1 MKKAIVTGATGAVG
15 TALVNKLISEN
26 VETLVLVRKGGRV
39 NKIPQNPLVKI
50 AYCSLDEMA
59 DFQNTDN
66 EKYDVMFHLAWAGPY
81 GKDRNDMF
89 LQTDN
94 IKNELEAV
102 KLAKR
107 FGCETFVGAGSQA
120 ENGRLKDGEKVSPT
134 SPTNPDNG
142 YGIAKLAAGKMSRIL
157 CSQLGM
163 KHIWCRILSAYG
175 PGDGAHTMVM
185 STIIKFLN
193 GEDCDFTPGEQK
205 WDFLYNG
212 DIANAFYLAA
222 EKGKNGAIYTLGSG
236 KTKSLKDYITTIRDI
251 ACPSAKCN
259 FGAVDYFPNQVMYLC
274 ADIEDLKRD
283 TGFEPQVDFETGI
296 KTRLNGIK
304 WHFKRGEIQ

>member
-26 VETLVLVRKGGRV
+26 VEALVLVRKEGRV
-39 NKIPQNPLVKI
+39 DKIPKSPLIKI

-59 DFQNTDN
+59 DFENTDN
-66 EKYDVMFHLAWAGPY
+66 EAYDAMFHLAWAGPY
-81 GKDRNDMF
+81 GKERNDMF
-89 LQTDN
+89 LQTNN

-107 FGCETFVGAGSQA
+107 FGCSVFVGAGSQA
-120 ENGRLKDGEKVSPT
+120 ENGRLPDGVKVAPD

-142 YGIAKLAAGKMSRIL
+142 YGIAKLASGKLSRIL
-157 CSQLGM
+157 CNQLGIR
-163 KHIWCRILSAYG
+163 HNWCRILSAYG

-185 STIIKFLN
+185 STVIKFLN
-193 GEDCDFTPGEQK
+193 GEDCDFTPGEQQ

-212 DIANAFYLAA
+212 DIANAFYLVAQ
-222 EKGKNGAIYTLGSG
+222 KGKPDAVYTVGSG
-236 KTKSLKDYITTIRDI
+236 KTKSLKEYITTIRDI
-251 ACPSAKCN
+251 CAPGAKCN

-274 ADIEDLKRD
+274 ADITALKND
-283 TGFEPQVDFETGI
+283 TGFEPTVDFETGI
-296 KTRLNGIK
+296 KNTVEWYKNQRLE
-304 WHFKRGEIQ
+304 KRM

>member
-26 VETLVLVRKGGRV
+26 VEVLVLVRREGRV
-39 NKIPQNPLVKI
+39 DKIPKSPLVKI

-66 EKYDVMFHLAWAGPY
+66 EKYDAFFHLAWAGPY

-89 LQTDN
+89 LQTNN
-94 IKNELEAV
+94 IKNELDAV
-102 KLAKR
+102 NLAHR
-107 FGCETFVGAGSQA
+107 FGCEVFVGAGSQA
-120 ENGRLKDGEKVSPT
+120 ENGRLPNGTRVAPD

-142 YGIAKLAAGKMSRIL
+142 YGIAKLASGKMSRIL
-157 CSQLGM
+157 CNQLGIR
-163 KHIWCRILSAYG
+163 HNWCRILSAYG

-193 GEDCDFTPGEQK
+193 GEDCDFTKGEQQ
-205 WDFLYNG
+205 WDFCYNG
-212 DIANAFYLAA
+212 DIANAFYLVAQ
-222 EKGKNGAIYTLGSG
+222 KGKPDAIYTVGSG
-236 KTKSLKDYITTIRDI
+236 KTKSLKEYITTIRDI
-251 ACPSAKCN
+251 TAPEAKCN

-274 ADIEDLKRD
+274 ADITDLQRD
-283 TGFEPQVDFETGI
+283 TGFEPAVDFETGI
-296 KTRLNGIK
+296 KNTVEWYLRRVNND
-304 WHFKRGEIQ
+304 

>member
-157 CSQLGM
+157 
-163 KHIWCRILSAYG
+163 SAYG

-296 KTRLNGIK
+296 KNTVEWYKMAFL
-304 WHFKRGEIQ
+304 KRGEIQ

>member
-26 VETLVLVRKGGRV
+26 VETLVLVRKEGRV
-39 NKIPQNPLVKI
+39 DKIPKSPLVKI

-66 EKYDVMFHLAWAGPY
+66 EKYDAFFHLAWAGPY

-89 LQTDN
+89 LQTNN
-94 IKNELEAV
+94 IKNELDAV
-102 KLAKR
+102 KLAHR
-107 FGCETFVGAGSQA
+107 FGCDVFVGAGSQA
-120 ENGRLKDGEKVSPT
+120 ENGRLPEGTKVAPD

-142 YGIAKLAAGKMSRIL
+142 YGIAKLASGKMSRIL
-157 CSQLGM
+157 CNQLGIR
-163 KHIWCRILSAYG
+163 HQWCRILSAYG

-193 GEDCDFTPGEQK
+193 GDDCDFTKGEQQ
-205 WDFLYNG
+205 WDFCYNG
-212 DIANAFYLAA
+212 DIAKAFYLVA
-222 EKGKNGAIYTLGSG
+222 EKGKPDAVYTIGSG
-236 KTKSLKDYITTIRDI
+236 KTKSLKEYITTIRDI
-251 ACPSAKCN
+251 TCPSAKCN

-274 ADIEDLKRD
+274 ADITDLQRD
-283 TGFEPQVDFETGI
+283 TGFEPTVDFETGI
-296 KTRLNGIK
+296 KNTVEWYK
-304 WHFKRGEIQ
+304 AVSEKR

>member
-1 MKKAIVTGATGAVG
+1 
-15 TALVNKLISEN
+15 
-26 VETLVLVRKGGRV
+26 
-39 NKIPQNPLVKI
+39 
-50 AYCSLDEMA
+50 
-59 DFQNTDN
+59 
-66 EKYDVMFHLAWAGPY
+66 MFHLAWAGPY

-296 KTRLNGIK
+296 KNTVEWYKMAFL
-304 WHFKRGEIQ
+304 KRGEIQ

>member
-26 VETLVLVRKGGRV
+26 VETLVLVRREGRV
-39 NKIPQNPLVKI
+39 DKIPKSPLVKI

-66 EKYDVMFHLAWAGPY
+66 EKYDVFFHLAWAGPY
-81 GKDRNDMF
+81 GKDRNDML
-89 LQTDN
+89 LQTNN

-102 KLAKR
+102 KLAHR
-107 FGCETFVGAGSQA
+107 FDCDVFVGAGSQA
-120 ENGRLKDGEKVSPT
+120 ENGRLPNGTKVAPD

-142 YGIAKLAAGKMSRIL
+142 YGIAKLASGKMSRIL
-157 CSQLGM
+157 CNQLGIR
-163 KHIWCRILSAYG
+163 HNWCRILSAYG

-193 GEDCDFTPGEQK
+193 GEDCDFTKGEQQ
-205 WDFLYNG
+205 WDFCYNG
-212 DIANAFYLAA
+212 DIANAFYLVA
-222 EKGKNGAIYTLGSG
+222 EKGKPDAIYTIGSG
-236 KTKSLKDYITTIRDI
+236 KTKSLKEYITAIRDI
-251 ACPSAKCN
+251 AAPNAKCN

-274 ADIEDLKRD
+274 ADITDLQRD
-283 TGFEPQVDFETGI
+283 TGFEPTVDFETGI
-296 KTRLNGIK
+296 KNTVEWYLRSK
-304 WHFKRGEIQ
+304 